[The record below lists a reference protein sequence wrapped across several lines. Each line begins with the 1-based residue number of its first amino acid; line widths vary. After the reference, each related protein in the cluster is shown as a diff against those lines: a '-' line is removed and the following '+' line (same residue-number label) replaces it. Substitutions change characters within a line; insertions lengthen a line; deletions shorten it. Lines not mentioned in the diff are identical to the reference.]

1 MIGGAAN
8 DDAPQ
13 TFRKI
18 VLCRWSRNPPLL
30 WGRKAGLD
38 GLEAVVHFPHQ
49 LLQFMESL
57 GHGTLIIP
65 GG

>member
-1 MIGGAAN
+1 M
-8 DDAPQ
+8 
-13 TFRKI
+13 
-18 VLCRWSRNPPLL
+18 RWSRNLPLL

-38 GLEAVVHFPHQ
+38 GLEADVHFPHQ